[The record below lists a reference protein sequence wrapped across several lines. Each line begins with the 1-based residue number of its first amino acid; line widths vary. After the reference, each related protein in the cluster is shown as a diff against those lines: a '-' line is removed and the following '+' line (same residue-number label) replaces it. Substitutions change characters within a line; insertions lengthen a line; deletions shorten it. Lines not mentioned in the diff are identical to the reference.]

1 MYPDVVETT
10 PGTLSK
16 ASSVHQ
22 KQPAAKVALATPA
35 GGACAIT
42 GAAASSSASAK

>member
-1 MYPDVVETT
+1 MYPETVETT

-22 KQPAAKVALATPA
+22 KQPAAKVAVARP
-35 GGACAIT
+35 
-42 GAAASSSASAK
+42 